1 MTHHQT
7 TPQFYE
13 EIKIELPPNVHD
25 GHHLRF
31 IIYHVAV
38 DPKKKGSIRGQS
50 TSEDV
55 LTEIGTAWL
64 QLKHRDGR
72 LVSDGVDLPVFVTTK
87 EKPLPD
93 RFMSKIPPEG
103 NWVDGGRKVL
113 SVSGTSLKIKFIFYH
128 INQPYIEGINYW
140 RLDLVTLHSTIHV
153 KGKLLHGFLSN
164 PFEAR
169 HISGIIGEDICQLI
183 FYLPLVINGLLSL
196 IASDKVI
203 PQPEY
208 RPIKSALG
216 GSGDGLNNNSESLI
230 RTVDMSKSD
239 KFSDMAFGTLV
250 SLVSILNSQHN
261 QRKNLEDFIFT
272 KLDQQEHPNLHD
284 QFLNAIVVLLDQDLM
299 MNVPKK
305 KTQIQLLDELEIFLQ
320 ILEKLMFQHLH
331 RTNRKMTKRSK
342 RFPLEFLTNLERL
355 VQVVCRHMGLLRS
368 SGVFFSP
375 CLNFFSNIKLTLLI

>member
-113 SVSGTSLKIKFIFYH
+113 SVSGTSFKIKFIF
-128 INQPYIEGINYW
+128 
-140 RLDLVTLHSTIHV
+140 
-153 KGKLLHGFLSN
+153 KLSN
-164 PFEAR
+164 
-169 HISGIIGEDICQLI
+169 L
-183 FYLPLVINGLLSL
+183 
-196 IASDKVI
+196 K
-203 PQPEY
+203 
-208 RPIKSALG
+208 
-216 GSGDGLNNNSESLI
+216 
-230 RTVDMSKSD
+230 
-239 KFSDMAFGTLV
+239 
-250 SLVSILNSQHN
+250 
-261 QRKNLEDFIFT
+261 
-272 KLDQQEHPNLHD
+272 
-284 QFLNAIVVLLDQDLM
+284 
-299 MNVPKK
+299 
-305 KTQIQLLDELEIFLQ
+305 
-320 ILEKLMFQHLH
+320 
-331 RTNRKMTKRSK
+331 
-342 RFPLEFLTNLERL
+342 
-355 VQVVCRHMGLLRS
+355 
-368 SGVFFSP
+368 
-375 CLNFFSNIKLTLLI
+375 